1 MHHINYT
8 SFVVLQNQSSQNSER
23 ENLSTCKQ
31 NVYNSSGTCTLLP
44 FFGSIGIYIMRL
56 DKPLSNA
63 NKSPMKETSTKT
75 GIKECMEL
83 VADMYI
89 QFAVQ
94 LCLTKLIKIFTYL
107 L

>member
-1 MHHINYT
+1 
-8 SFVVLQNQSSQNSER
+8 
-23 ENLSTCKQ
+23 
-31 NVYNSSGTCTLLP
+31 
-44 FFGSIGIYIMRL
+44 MRL

-94 LCLTKLIKIFTYL
+94 LCFNKVNQNLYIFTVIFFPSNCDQSH
-107 L
+107 

>member
-1 MHHINYT
+1 
-8 SFVVLQNQSSQNSER
+8 
-23 ENLSTCKQ
+23 
-31 NVYNSSGTCTLLP
+31 
-44 FFGSIGIYIMRL
+44 
-56 DKPLSNA
+56 
-63 NKSPMKETSTKT
+63 MKETSTKT

-107 L
+107 LLFCDQSH

>member
-1 MHHINYT
+1 
-8 SFVVLQNQSSQNSER
+8 
-23 ENLSTCKQ
+23 
-31 NVYNSSGTCTLLP
+31 
-44 FFGSIGIYIMRL
+44 MRL

-75 GIKECMEL
+75 GIKECM
-83 VADMYI
+83 DMYI

-94 LCLTKLIKIFTYL
+94 LCLTKLIKIFTCL